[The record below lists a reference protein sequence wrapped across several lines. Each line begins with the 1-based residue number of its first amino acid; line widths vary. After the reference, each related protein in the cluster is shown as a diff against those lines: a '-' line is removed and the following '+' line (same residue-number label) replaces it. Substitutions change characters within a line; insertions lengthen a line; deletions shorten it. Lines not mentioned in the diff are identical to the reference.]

1 MYTKELFTVSERNF
15 PLMSIV
21 NNVAEII
28 DLESVLYQRPIPFA
42 FYFTSVQIN
51 FKKMAVYQSLTAKSL
66 VVSSAFPQ

>member
-1 MYTKELFTVSERNF
+1 MYTKELFTVSERTF

-42 FYFTSVQIN
+42 FTLPHCN
-51 FKKMAVYQSLTAKSL
+51 
-66 VVSSAFPQ
+66 